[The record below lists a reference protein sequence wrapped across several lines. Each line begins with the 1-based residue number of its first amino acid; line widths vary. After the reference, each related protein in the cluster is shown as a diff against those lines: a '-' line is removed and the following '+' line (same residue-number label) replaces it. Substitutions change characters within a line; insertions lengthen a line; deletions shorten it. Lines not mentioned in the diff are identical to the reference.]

1 MNEFSNVSASQIDR
15 LVDGELPSAERR
27 AVLMA
32 LDHEEGG
39 WRRVALAFLESQ
51 VLREGLARK
60 SPVVIEP
67 GRGELPKVAPLP
79 QPRQT
84 SGNWRTVATFA
95 ICGLLLFGL
104 GRLSIP
110 VFNPVPPV
118 QPLIPATYSSAD
130 APRDDQQSPI
140 MLAETKSPDV
150 QRQQTLRL
158 ELGDSA
164 ENSQSVEVPVVE
176 GMSLDP
182 DELLKA
188 PPVISDSLQ
197 RDLLRSGRRVYEHRQ
212 LYEVTLDD
220 GRSGVVPISEVF
232 VENVGWNV
240 YQ

>member
-15 LVDGELPSAERR
+15 LVDGELHSTERR
-27 AVLMA
+27 AVLVA

-39 WRRVALAFLESQ
+39 WRRLALAFLESQ

-60 SPVVIEP
+60 FPVVNEL
-67 GRGELPKVAPLP
+67 GRGELSKVAPLP
-79 QPRQT
+79 QPRRT

-110 VFNPVPPV
+110 VSKPAPPV
-118 QPLIPATYSSAD
+118 QPPIPATYSSAD
-130 APRDDQQSPI
+130 TPSGDQQPPI
-140 MLAETKSPDV
+140 IVAETKSPDV
-150 QRQQTLRL
+150 QRQETLRL

-176 GMSLDP
+176 GVTLDP

-188 PPVISDSLQ
+188 SPMISDSLQ
-197 RDLLRSGRRVYEHRQ
+197 RDLLRSGRRVYEQRQ

-232 VENVGWNV
+232 VENVGWNI